1 MAAEEPVIPKCHH
14 ETHGSPGAWP
24 ADAHAA
30 LPHRIR
36 GAGIRYRACRTG
48 RCTGSPGG
56 GHHPARSGGRSQPA
70 SRARRPIPLEPVHKR
85 QFARDAGE
93 VGRARDFVAAALGGI
108 ACAELLADIRLC
120 TSELATNAVRYGPA
134 GRDFLVR
141 VVTLHDTVR
150 VEVHDTGDGCPRT
163 RAPRHDDDHGR
174 GLLVVAAL
182 ADEWGVAER
191 SGPGKAV
198 WAEFVLR

>member
-1 MAAEEPVIPKCHH
+1 MN
-14 ETHGSPGAWP
+14 GSPNPWP

-36 GAGIRYRACRTG
+36 GANVRYRACRTS
-48 RCTGSPGG
+48 RCPGVPGTPGG
-56 GHHPARSGGRSQPA
+56 GHHRARTAARAQPA
-70 SRARRPIPLEPVHKR
+70 FRARRPIPLEPVHKR
-85 QFARDAGE
+85 QFARDPAE

-108 ACAELLADIRLC
+108 ADAELLADIRLC
-120 TSELATNAVRYGPA
+120 TSELATNAVRYGPPD
-134 GRDFLVR
+134 RDFLVR

-163 RAPRHDDDHGR
+163 RAPRHDDAHGR

-198 WAEFVLR
+198 WAEFALR